1 MLFMKRLLII
11 SILIVTIFTLVG
23 CGTENNS
30 SSNSSATVATTE
42 SVENNKYYSDV
53 DGAVKNMA
61 QAFKTNSLEDRLKTY
76 PDYFVKG
83 EYGSNAELKKAMK
96 NFYTCDTEYKINKI
110 TDMTD
115 KYVEKCNKEIKDYYG
130 IDTNIEKV
138 VLANVSYKY
147 TNYSD
152 DRLDDSELVPTDE
165 YYICIDGKWYYGWGL
180 EINSEVSEQ
189 VVE

>member
-30 SSNSSATVATTE
+30 SSNSSTTVATTE

-152 DRLDDSELVPTDE
+152 DRLDDSELVPADE

>member
-1 MLFMKRLLII
+1 MKRLLII

-30 SSNSSATVATTE
+30 SSNSSTTVATTE

-165 YYICIDGKWYYGWGL
+165 YYIRIDGKWYYGWGL

>member
-1 MLFMKRLLII
+1 MKRLLII

-30 SSNSSATVATTE
+30 SSNSSTTVATTE

-130 IDTNIEKV
+130 IDTNIEKI